1 MSLILEEPCAV
12 WTIHTQN
19 GERCLFLCLC
29 LAPWGSF
36 SAVVDK
42 HHFRSSTDCS
52 TDVPLG
58 SVTAVSG
65 IQSLFSLDGGEDRVS
80 KRIHFASVIS
90 SPAKRKAQ
98 NGNGVFVV

>member
-1 MSLILEEPCAV
+1 M
-12 WTIHTQN
+12 
-19 GERCLFLCLC
+19 LCGQFTHKMVSG
-29 LAPWGSF
+29 AYS
-36 SAVVDK
+36 SASVLLPGGRFPLLLTSITFVPP
-42 HHFRSSTDCS
+42 TDCS

-80 KRIHFASVIS
+80 KRIHFAGVIS